1 MVLNFILDYFYVWVY
16 SYQILRDRQDTQ
28 LLIIYFIYLCSKRT
42 QFKQLVQLN
51 RQKKF
56 KWANIKINKNTKK
69 LNYHEEN
76 YIIKVKVCQG
86 RIIKVI
92 KEKEG

>member
-1 MVLNFILDYFYVWVY
+1 M
-16 SYQILRDRQDTQ
+16 
-28 LLIIYFIYLCSKRT
+28 
-42 QFKQLVQLN
+42 VQLN